1 MAEELSADYLVIGS
15 GIIGSLAARKL
26 ALAGASVLILEA
38 GPRVSRGEIVA
49 RFRNTTRRG
58 DWMSPYPSV
67 ATAPHPI
74 YQPEGQ
80 RLPGA
85 GRPVSVSGRI
95 HPPVRRHLVAL
106 GRAGLAQRAERLP
119 HPHLYGVGVDWP
131 ISYEDLEPF
140 YQEAEEIMGVSAP
153 TTRARRASRPSRWI
167 PWRSRTPC
175 AASASAST
183 PRSRWWQHGGAQ
195 QRQLTAARPAAATTA
210 ASRSAPS
217 TRNTTAASPRSR
229 PKRPA

>member
-140 YQEAEEIMGVSAP
+140 YQEAEEIMGVSGADNTGSP
-153 TTRARRASRPSRWI
+153 RKQAFPMDSVAEPYAMRRIRERLDVQGG
-167 PWRSRTPC
+167 R
-175 AASASAST
+175 
-183 PRSRWWQHGGAQ
+183 QHGGAQ